1 MADNFVP
8 PKSWIIKPTPE
19 EKKSKD
25 PFTSLFEGG
34 FASAKYPTSMTH
46 STPNISNLGVTLS
59 IVNPDPPDDQSAFT
73 VLQLEK
79 AGLIPSFIKALTV
92 NNIQTSPTLS
102 GVMYTYIFPPSA
114 FKCIIAGYILR
125 NEVIQEETTRRINNQ
140 LVTTKQAKNIQATPF
155 SMLSNLATL
164 VAASYYGALCRIDIS
179 NVTVTVEQDNDP
191 RSKSYGQM
199 VEKDIATDSMYLIG
213 FLENVGF
220 EFSDTENKIGKFE
233 LHFHCYP

>member
-8 PKSWIIKPTPE
+8 PKSWVAAPKSPTPQNPQA
-19 EKKSKD
+19 S
-25 PFTSLFEGG
+25 TTILNQGLT
-34 FASAKYPTSMTH
+34 SAKYPTSMTH

-59 IVNPDPPDDQSAFT
+59 LVNTQNPTNPNLFT
-73 VLQLEK
+73 VIDLEK

-114 FKCIIAGYILR
+114 FKCVIGGYILR
-125 NEVIQEETTRRINNQ
+125 NEVIQEETTRLINNK
-140 LVTTKQAKNIQATPF
+140 LVTTRQVKNIQATPF
-155 SMLSNLATL
+155 SMLVYLATL

-179 NVTVTVEQDNDP
+179 NVTVTEGRDND
-191 RSKSYGQM
+191 RKSKSYGQM

>member
-8 PKSWIIKPTPE
+8 PKSWVAAP
-19 EKKSKD
+19 KSPKTQSAQSSTTI
-25 PFTSLFEGG
+25 FNEGLT
-34 FASAKYPTSMTH
+34 SAKYPTSMTH
-46 STPNISNLGVTLS
+46 ATPNISNLGVTLYL
-59 IVNPDPPDDQSAFT
+59 VNTQNLTNPNLFT
-73 VLQLEK
+73 AIELEK

-114 FKCIIAGYILR
+114 FKCVIGGYILR
-125 NEVIQEETTRRINNQ
+125 NEVIQEETTRWINGQ

-155 SMLSNLATL
+155 SMLSYLATL
-164 VAASYYGALCRIDIS
+164 VAASYYGALCMI
-179 NVTVTVEQDNDP
+179 NVRNVLITTGPVINNSSSQQGQTVENDTT
-191 RSKSYGQM
+191 
-199 VEKDIATDSMYLIG
+199 TDSMDLIG

>member
-8 PKSWIIKPTPE
+8 PKSWIAVPKPPE
-19 EKKSKD
+19 TQNPQRSTTIFDEG
-25 PFTSLFEGG
+25 FT
-34 FASAKYPTSMTH
+34 SAKYPTSMTH
-46 STPNISNLGVTLS
+46 ATPNISNLGVTLS
-59 IVNPDPPDDQSAFT
+59 LVNTQNPTNPDLFT
-73 VLQLEK
+73 VIDLEK

-114 FKCIIAGYILR
+114 FKCVIAGYILR
-125 NEVIQEETTRRINNQ
+125 NEVIQEETTTVVNNQ
-140 LVTTKQAKNIQATPF
+140 RVTTRRAKNIQATPF
-155 SMLSNLATL
+155 SMLVYLATL
-164 VAASYYGALCRIDIS
+164 VAASYYGALCVINIRNVLTTTGLVTDRKSKQFGQIVEID
-179 NVTVTVEQDNDP
+179 TT
-191 RSKSYGQM
+191 
-199 VEKDIATDSMYLIG
+199 TDSMNLIG

>member
-8 PKSWIIKPTPE
+8 PKSWTAPPKPP
-19 EKKSKD
+19 D
-25 PFTSLFEGG
+25 PQNPQPSTTILNEGLT
-34 FASAKYPTSMTH
+34 SAKYPTSMTH
-46 STPNISNLGVTLS
+46 STPNISNLGVTLYL
-59 IVNPDPPDDQSAFT
+59 VNTQNPTNPNLFT
-73 VLQLEK
+73 AIQLEK

-114 FKCIIAGYILR
+114 FKCVIGGYILR
-125 NEVIQEETTRRINNQ
+125 NEVIQEETTRVINNQ
-140 LVTTKQAKNIQATPF
+140 RVTTRQAKNIQATPF
-155 SMLSNLATL
+155 SMLVYLATL
-164 VAASYYGALCRIDIS
+164 VAASYYGALCAIS
-179 NVTVTVEQDNDP
+179 VRNVFITTGQVTD
-191 RSKSYGQM
+191 RSSKQYGQI
-199 VEKDIATDSMYLIG
+199 VEKDITTDSMYLLG